1 MKSDWS
7 QLKAQVSMTS
17 PQTTALLSLLLR
29 SMAAV
34 EIVAFCIL
42 FGLLRYNAFKKKHLS
57 EKSLTEKYQIDENIR
72 SIQLMIHMV
81 ITHFCCFMPPL
92 IAFPIYY
99 VIDPNID
106 PRVYGFFLEAWGT
119 TLLYGVLLPIVL
131 FWRHKVLRQKLRKSL
146 GIFDQ
151 VESEEPREDGRTF
164 GQIRHFQLLD
174 SVWKRERE
182 IVQQQM

>member
-7 QLKAQVSMTS
+7 HLKAQVSMTS
-17 PQTTALLSLLLR
+17 PQTTVLLSLLFR
-29 SMAAV
+29 CMAAV

-42 FGLLRYNAFKKKHLS
+42 FGLLRFNVFKKKHLS
-57 EKSLTEKYQIDENIR
+57 EGSLTEKYQINENIR
-72 SIQLMIHMV
+72 SIHLMIPMV

-119 TLLYGVLLPIVL
+119 TLLYGILLPIVL
-131 FWRHKVLRQKLRKSL
+131 FWRHKVLRQKLQKSL
-146 GIFDQ
+146 GIFNQ
-151 VESEEPREDGRTF
+151 VEPEEPREDGRT
-164 GQIRHFQLLD
+164 GG
-174 SVWKRERE
+174 
-182 IVQQQM
+182 